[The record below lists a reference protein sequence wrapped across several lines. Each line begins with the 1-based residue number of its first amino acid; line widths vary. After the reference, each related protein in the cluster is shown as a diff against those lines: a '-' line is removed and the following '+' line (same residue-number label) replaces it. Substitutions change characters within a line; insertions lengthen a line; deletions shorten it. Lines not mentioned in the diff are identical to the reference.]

1 MKIAIVRVR
10 GVTGVNRN
18 ARETMEQLHLNRKHS
33 CVVLEETDTVK
44 GMLKTA
50 KDFVTWG
57 PANEETVKKLEAK
70 GKPPYR
76 LHPPVKG
83 WGGSIKKAFPKGALG
98 KRGEK
103 INELIERML

>member
-1 MKIAIVRVR
+1 M
-10 GVTGVNRN
+10 TGVQTC
-18 ARETMEQLHLNRKHS
+18 ALPISRKHS
-33 CVVLEETDTVK
+33 CVLLEETGTVK

-57 PANEETVKKLEAK
+57 PASDETIKKLEAK

-76 LHPPVKG
+76 LHPPLKG
-83 WGGSIKKAFPKGALG
+83 WGASIKKSFPKGALG
-98 KRGEK
+98 NRGEK